1 MAPLDWLFY
10 RQGLTGRTVA
20 KKTVL
25 PDIFLAPPPPPPP
38 NPPST
43 FRTVTTLVDR
53 ELKQRRCRR
62 LRKHHLKSEYAL
74 LQSLSCLF
82 HLVQFVKCWQMLNSK
97 GLYRSSGKEKESRLV
112 FTSSTKRKIRHFHVV
127 VVQSRQKSVMHVQI
141 CCFANLNL

>member
-1 MAPLDWLFY
+1 MNC
-10 RQGLTGRTVA
+10 GLS
-20 KKTVL
+20 KKTCQGASNLYHPLGPLRSVS
-25 PDIFLAPPPPPPP
+25 
-38 NPPST
+38 N
-43 FRTVTTLVDR
+43 R
-53 ELKQRRCRR
+53 QRCRR

-82 HLVQFVKCWQMLNSK
+82 HLVQFVKCTCWQMLNSK

-127 VVQSRQKSVMHVQI
+127 VVQSRQKSVMHVQG